1 MTPKGF
7 LLPVLL
13 LCLLHSA
20 GTSKPGYAL
29 TIPAVL
35 NSGVIEKACFT
46 FQDYEKALNIN
57 VVLEY
62 AARNTTIFAG
72 NVPPPEY
79 SNCSDFQVPVV
90 QADYPVYV
98 WLSISGE
105 GVKILQR
112 YSVVI
117 IVLKNIYLVQ
127 MDKPI
132 YKPGQKVLFNLVSL
146 NAELLP
152 IDTTYPVVYLTDP
165 LGSRIAQWLNQKSK
179 NGFVSLEFDLIDDA
193 IAGYYTITG
202 QAGSNYPV
210 YQSFDVEEYVLPR
223 FDMTLDAP
231 STLSILD
238 EAIYF
243 NASAIYTY
251 GEPVPGSLAIQWCR
265 QPAYGLINN
274 CFKDKNGV
282 CFYKT
287 AALASD
293 GTYSGVLD
301 LTNIQMDI
309 SGAATYLNLSVTVT
323 ETGTG
328 IQVTK
333 TQYMSVTSQ
342 LASISF
348 DSNRM
353 NQYYKRGISYSARV
367 LLSDENGL
375 PIVGE
380 IVQLSIDFLPDTQEI
395 RTGLDGSATYE
406 IDTTNLLAPNFT
418 ITASYPNTAQCYS
431 YSWPGPTYP
440 TTQYTVFRFYS
451 ESGSFLQILPVQGT
465 LKCGQKQKID
475 VQFSLSTA
483 GVGIG
488 ATKATFRYLT
498 MARTRIVQSG
508 NQVVPLTNGTKGAFS
523 FNLPIISKI
532 AFQADLIVYMLL
544 KRELIADT
552 ISLNVEPCFK
562 NNVSLSFSNVVGPPA
577 SNVDLQ
583 ISASPGSLCA
593 VKVIDSSILLL
604 NPDTGL
610 TPETVYYALQNW
622 YYGYIIGEFNVEEPA
637 PPCEDPNTQI
647 FYQGNYYIPVDSDS
661 EGDTY
666 NNLKDKSLIAGT
678 NLNTRKPV
686 VCPPPT
692 YGIPVHRQLSME
704 DKATFSASTTGT
716 IETVRKNFPD
726 TWVWT
731 MVPADSHGN
740 GKITQKVPDT
750 ITEWTGSMIC
760 TSNKDGFGMTSS
772 PSEFTTFLPF
782 FIEMSLPYSF
792 VRGETLVLNAF
803 VSNYLNR
810 CVKVLVT
817 LAPSNS
823 YTATLQGGGK
833 QDVCICSGNR
843 ASYIWNINAKSLG
856 VITFTVSAQTTYIG
870 EKCNGPNDPSQPPRK
885 DTVIQT
891 VIVEAEGIKK
901 EVTSS
906 NLVCN
911 QGKAPTTISIPMKL
925 VLPQNVVQDSA
936 SAFITVLGDIIG
948 LPLKN
953 LQNLLQMPYG
963 CGEQNLAR
971 MAPIPGVLDY
981 LNTTGQ
987 LTKETLQQGIDYM
1000 NAGYYRELRYK
1011 SGSGGYSFFGSS
1023 NLQEDVWLTAYV
1035 FKTFEQCKKYIY
1047 IDPNIQQQTLIWLG
1061 NSQQLSSGCFK
1072 ATPDSYMTWSGET
1085 NEDVRLTSF
1094 LVIALLESQYSI
1106 GMTLLDGALTCLLN
1120 ALNTKQTIYNQA
1132 IMAYAFTLAK
1142 DWNRRSILL
1151 QSLKSKAI
1159 SEGGVI
1165 YWESDDKPPVRPLG
1179 YFYPRYSSAEVTI
1192 ASYILLSI
1200 ALGPNVSHDDV
1211 TYMAQISVWLIRQQ
1225 NAYGGFLSTQDT
1237 VMGLQALSTFAKLI
1251 YNINAQHVIRVK
1263 RQNTQVAQI
1272 TTNKDN
1278 RLVVQRQSL
1287 SIPADYNIQVTGIGC
1302 CLTQTTVRYNV
1313 PVPQQNSAFALS
1325 LNTSKSCVNG
1335 VAYVFTIGITLSYRG
1350 NRPQTNMVIIDI
1362 TMLSGYQAD
1371 YWTLSQLE
1379 LSKVIVNSETVNNHV
1394 ILYLKPISNETI
1406 DFSFNVIM
1414 GNRVLNVK
1422 TASAY
1427 VYDYYE
1433 TGENGYASYHHPCA

>member
-1 MTPKGF
+1 MPF
-7 LLPVLL
+7 I
-13 LCLLHSA
+13 
-20 GTSKPGYAL
+20 TSSSPGA
-29 TIPAVL
+29 IP
-35 NSGVIEKACFT
+35 
-46 FQDYEKALNIN
+46 
-57 VVLEY
+57 
-62 AARNTTIFAG
+62 
-72 NVPPPEY
+72 
-79 SNCSDFQVPVV
+79 
-90 QADYPVYV
+90 
-98 WLSISGE
+98 
-105 GVKILQR
+105 LQTWC
-112 YSVVI
+112 
-117 IVLKNIYLVQ
+117 
-127 MDKPI
+127 D
-132 YKPGQKVLFNLVSL
+132 
-146 NAELLP
+146 
-152 IDTTYPVVYLTDP
+152 DP
-165 LGSRIAQWLNQKSK
+165 SGSRIAQWLNQKSK
-179 NGFVSLEFDLIDDA
+179 SGFVSLEFDLIDDA
-193 IAGYYTITG
+193 VPGYYTITG
-202 QAGSNYPV
+202 QAGSDYPV
-210 YQSFDVEEYVLPR
+210 YQSFDVEY
-223 FDMTLDAP
+223 
-231 STLSILD
+231 
-238 EAIYF
+238 Y
-243 NASAIYTY
+243 
-251 GEPVPGSLAIQWCR
+251 
-265 QPAYGLINN
+265 
-274 CFKDKNGV
+274 
-282 CFYKT
+282 
-287 AALASD
+287 D

-348 DSNRM
+348 DYNRM

-380 IVQLSIDFLPDTQEI
+380 IVQFSIDFLPDTQEI
-395 RTGLDGSATYE
+395 KTGSDGSATYE
-406 IDTTNLLAPNFT
+406 IDTTNVLAPNFT

-508 NQVVPLTNGTKGAFS
+508 NQVVPLTNGMKGTFS
-523 FNLPIISKI
+523 FNLPITSKI

-544 KRELIADT
+544 KKELIADT

-577 SNVDLQ
+577 SNVELQ

-692 YGIPVHRQLSME
+692 YGIP
-704 DKATFSASTTGT
+704 
-716 IETVRKNFPD
+716 
-726 TWVWT
+726 
-731 MVPADSHGN
+731 
-740 GKITQKVPDT
+740 
-750 ITEWTGSMIC
+750 
-760 TSNKDGFGMTSS
+760 
-772 PSEFTTFLPF
+772 
-782 FIEMSLPYSF
+782 
-792 VRGETLVLNAF
+792 
-803 VSNYLNR
+803 
-810 CVKVLVT
+810 
-817 LAPSNS
+817 
-823 YTATLQGGGK
+823 
-833 QDVCICSGNR
+833 
-843 ASYIWNINAKSLG
+843 G

-953 LQNLLQMPYG
+953 LQDLLQMPYG

-971 MAPIPGVLDY
+971 MAPIPNVLDY

-987 LTKETLQQGIDYM
+987 LSKEILQQGIDYM
-1000 NAGYYRELRYK
+1000 NAGYWRELRYK
-1011 SGSGGYSFFGSS
+1011 SWSGGYSFFGGS
-1023 NLQEDVWLTAYV
+1023 NMQEDLWLTAYV

-1072 ATPDSYMTWSGET
+1072 ATPNSYMTWSGET
-1085 NEDVRLTSF
+1085 NEDVRLTGF
-1094 LVIALLESQYSI
+1094 LAIALLESQYSI
-1106 GMTLLDGALTCLLN
+1106 GMTLLDGALTCLQN

-1132 IMAYAFTLAK
+1132 LMVYAFTLAK

-1165 YWESDDKPPVRPLG
+1165 YWESDDKPPVRPVE
-1179 YFYPRYSSAEVTI
+1179 YFYPRYSPDEVTI

-1200 ALGPNVSHDDV
+1200 AFGPSVTPNDV

-1225 NAYGGFLSTQDT
+1225 NAYGGFLSTLDT
-1237 VMGLQALSTFAKLI
+1237 VMGLQALSALGKLI
-1251 YNINAQHVIRVK
+1251 FNINAQHVIQVK
-1263 RQNTQVAQI
+1263 RQNTQVAKI

-1287 SIPADYNIQVTGIGC
+1287 SIPADYNFQVTGIGC
-1302 CLTQTTVRYNV
+1302 CLIQTTVGYNV
-1313 PVPQQNSAFALS
+1313 PVPQQNSAFSLS

-1335 VAYVFTIGITLSYRG
+1335 VAYVFTIGVTLRYRG
-1350 NRPQTNMVIIDI
+1350 NRHQTNMVIIDI

-1371 YWTLSQLE
+1371 YWTLNQLE
-1379 LSKVIVNSETVNNHV
+1379 LSKVVVNSETVNNHV
-1394 ILYLKPISNETI
+1394 ILYLKP
-1406 DFSFNVIM
+1406 
-1414 GNRVLNVK
+1414 
-1422 TASAY
+1422 
-1427 VYDYYE
+1427 
-1433 TGENGYASYHHPCA
+1433 

>member
-1 MTPKGF
+1 MISCYLWG
-7 LLPVLL
+7 
-13 LCLLHSA
+13 
-20 GTSKPGYAL
+20 
-29 TIPAVL
+29 
-35 NSGVIEKACFT
+35 N
-46 FQDYEKALNIN
+46 
-57 VVLEY
+57 LE
-62 AARNTTIFAG
+62 
-72 NVPPPEY
+72 
-79 SNCSDFQVPVV
+79 
-90 QADYPVYV
+90 
-98 WLSISGE
+98 
-105 GVKILQR
+105 
-112 YSVVI
+112 
-117 IVLKNIYLVQ
+117 
-127 MDKPI
+127 
-132 YKPGQKVLFNLVSL
+132 
-146 NAELLP
+146 
-152 IDTTYPVVYLTDP
+152 
-165 LGSRIAQWLNQKSK
+165 
-179 NGFVSLEFDLIDDA
+179 
-193 IAGYYTITG
+193 
-202 QAGSNYPV
+202 
-210 YQSFDVEEYVLPR
+210 
-223 FDMTLDAP
+223 
-231 STLSILD
+231 
-238 EAIYF
+238 
-243 NASAIYTY
+243 
-251 GEPVPGSLAIQWCR
+251 
-265 QPAYGLINN
+265 
-274 CFKDKNGV
+274 
-282 CFYKT
+282 
-287 AALASD
+287 
-293 GTYSGVLD
+293 
-301 LTNIQMDI
+301 
-309 SGAATYLNLSVTVT
+309 
-323 ETGTG
+323 
-328 IQVTK
+328 
-333 TQYMSVTSQ
+333 
-342 LASISF
+342 
-348 DSNRM
+348 
-353 NQYYKRGISYSARV
+353 
-367 LLSDENGL
+367 
-375 PIVGE
+375 
-380 IVQLSIDFLPDTQEI
+380 
-395 RTGLDGSATYE
+395 
-406 IDTTNLLAPNFT
+406 
-418 ITASYPNTAQCYS
+418 
-431 YSWPGPTYP
+431 
-440 TTQYTVFRFYS
+440 
-451 ESGSFLQILPVQGT
+451 
-465 LKCGQKQKID
+465 
-475 VQFSLSTA
+475 
-483 GVGIG
+483 
-488 ATKATFRYLT
+488 
-498 MARTRIVQSG
+498 
-508 NQVVPLTNGTKGAFS
+508 
-523 FNLPIISKI
+523 
-532 AFQADLIVYMLL
+532 
-544 KRELIADT
+544 
-552 ISLNVEPCFK
+552 
-562 NNVSLSFSNVVGPPA
+562 VSLSFSNVVGPPA
-577 SNVDLQ
+577 SNVELQ

-622 YYGYIIGEFNVEEPA
+622 YYGYMIGEFNVEEPA
-637 PPCEDPNTQI
+637 PPCEDPNTLI
-647 FYQGNYYIPVDSDS
+647 FYQGNYYVPVDSDS

-692 YGIPVHRQLSME
+692 YVNPVPMTTLALVNE
-704 DKATFSASTTGT
+704 GTFSASKTGT
-716 IETVRKNFPD
+716 IETVRRNFTE

-731 MVPADSHGN
+731 MVPADSLGN

-810 CVKVLVT
+810 CVKVFVT

-843 ASYIWNINAKSLG
+843 ASYVWNINAKSLG

-925 VLPQNVVQDSA
+925 VLPQNMVQDSA

-953 LQNLLQMPYG
+953 LQDLLQMPYG

-971 MAPIPGVLDY
+971 MAPIPNVLDY

-987 LTKETLQQGIDYM
+987 LSKEILQQGIDYM
-1000 NAGYYRELRYK
+1000 NAGK
-1011 SGSGGYSFFGSS
+1011 DVIGGSS
-1023 NLQEDVWLTAYV
+1023 DTNHGQEVTAFLEARICKKTCASKCITTSEVISSCLPHYRLTAYV

-1072 ATPDSYMTWSGET
+1072 ATPNSYMTWSGET
-1085 NEDVRLTSF
+1085 NEDVRLTGF
-1094 LVIALLESQYSI
+1094 LAIALLESQYSI
-1106 GMTLLDGALTCLLN
+1106 GMTLLDGALTCLQN

-1132 IMAYAFTLAK
+1132 LMVYAFTLAK

-1165 YWESDDKPPVRPLG
+1165 YWESDDKPPVRPVE
-1179 YFYPRYSSAEVTI
+1179 YFYPRYSPDEVTI

-1200 ALGPNVSHDDV
+1200 AFGPSVTPNDV

-1237 VMGLQALSTFAKLI
+1237 VMGLQALSALGKLI
-1251 YNINAQHVIRVK
+1251 FNINAQHVIQVK
-1263 RQNTQVAQI
+1263 RQNTQVAKI

-1287 SIPADYNIQVTGIGC
+1287 SIPADYNFQVTGIGC
-1302 CLTQTTVRYNV
+1302 CLIQTTVGYNV
-1313 PVPQQNSAFALS
+1313 PVPQQNSAFSLS

-1335 VAYVFTIGITLSYRG
+1335 VAYVFTIGVTLRYRG
-1350 NRPQTNMVIIDI
+1350 NRHQTNMVIIDI

-1371 YWTLSQLE
+1371 YWTLNQLE
-1379 LSKVIVNSETVNNHV
+1379 LSKVVVNSETVNNHV
-1394 ILYLKPISNETI
+1394 ILYLKPISSETI
-1406 DFSFNVIM
+1406 YMSFNVIM

-1433 TGENGYASYHHPCA
+1433 IGENGYASYHHPCA